1 MELGQY
7 TLDEKLGEGGMGVVY
22 RARHALLRRPT
33 AVKVLRTP
41 EGPVPCTV
49 LGRAGVLSRG
59 CTPVSTLGP
68 DEETLARFER
78 EVQLTARISHPN
90 IVSVY
95 DFGRSPDG
103 AFYYAMEFLDG
114 VDLQRLVEEHGPL
127 PPSRVVHVLAQM
139 AEALSE
145 AHAVG
150 LIHRDIK
157 PANAILCEH
166 PRRYDLV
173 KVVDFGLVKELSGPV
188 SGLSEARVVTG
199 TPLYMAPEAIAYPL
213 EVDERSDLY
222 ALGAVAYFLL
232 TGEPVFEGKTV
243 VEVCAAHLHK
253 PVVPPSM
260 RAGGRIPAELEALV
274 LRCLAKPRGDRP
286 SSADEVL
293 AALRAMPLPAWGQDE
308 ARAFW
313 ASRKRDQARTVPDRS
328 GTHTLGV
335 APREVAAH
343 AVTLLADAGGG

>member
-1 MELGQY
+1 MVG
-7 TLDEKLGEGGMGVVY
+7 
-22 RARHALLRRPT
+22 
-33 AVKVLRTP
+33 VKVDPGATVASLQDLYMTAGVQVNGSRPNAHSGSANVAGGVMTLARRVRTP

-150 LIHRDIK
+150 LIHQIGR
-157 PANAILCEH
+157 
-166 PRRYDLV
+166 
-173 KVVDFGLVKELSGPV
+173 
-188 SGLSEARVVTG
+188 
-199 TPLYMAPEAIAYPL
+199 
-213 EVDERSDLY
+213 
-222 ALGAVAYFLL
+222 
-232 TGEPVFEGKTV
+232 
-243 VEVCAAHLHK
+243 AH
-253 PVVPPSM
+253 V
-260 RAGGRIPAELEALV
+260 
-274 LRCLAKPRGDRP
+274 
-286 SSADEVL
+286 
-293 AALRAMPLPAWGQDE
+293 
-308 ARAFW
+308 
-313 ASRKRDQARTVPDRS
+313 
-328 GTHTLGV
+328 
-335 APREVAAH
+335 
-343 AVTLLADAGGG
+343 